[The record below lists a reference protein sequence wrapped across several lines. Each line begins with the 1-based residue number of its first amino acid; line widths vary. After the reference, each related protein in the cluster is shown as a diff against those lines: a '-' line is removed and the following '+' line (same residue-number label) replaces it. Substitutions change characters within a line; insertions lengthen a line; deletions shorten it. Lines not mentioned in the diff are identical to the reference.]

1 MKFAFAAALA
11 IAANAS
17 LVTDSPVLKDK
28 LDALYSQAPKNLP
41 QGGTAPTFEQ
51 TDAMIYFM
59 MDPTLMYSVPA
70 IPDKNITLNFC
81 MGGLW
86 FLPEYLD
93 HLNFRCK
100 LDGVPVY
107 NENFP
112 ILETVF
118 DMWTYC
124 LPFDVP
130 PVAPSMEYFVTI
142 TAKSSDKS
150 ITNTDLFSIDSTFSL
165 F

>member
-59 MDPTLMYSVPA
+59 MDPTLMFSDPAVPS
-70 IPDKNITLNFC
+70 KGITLNFH
-81 MGGLW
+81 MGGM
-86 FLPEYLD
+86 FMGPNHVD
-93 HLNFRCK
+93 HLNFKCK
-100 LDGVPVY
+100 LDGIPVY
-107 NENFP
+107 NENFD
-112 ILETVF
+112 VKQ
-118 DMWTYC
+118 DVADQWTHVV
-124 LPFDVP
+124 PFDVP
-130 PVAPSMEYFVTI
+130 RIAPSSKYDV
-142 TAKSSDKS
+142 
-150 ITNTDLFSIDSTFSL
+150 TFSALSTSGKDAVTL
-165 F
+165 FEIESIFHL